1 MFIVQVHSSSFPF
14 LLWSLSLRKAKGTFF
29 SAGTFISAGPVAG
42 LASGKTGAGCPGVS
56 AGCGSVPGGG
66 ASHESLLLWLRS
78 AGFGGSAASV
88 GCFVGVGCLGVG
100 GVAWTV

>member
-29 SAGTFISAGPVAG
+29 SAGPVAG
-42 LASGKTGAGCPGVS
+42 LASGKTGAGGPGVS

-66 ASHESLLLWLRS
+66 ASHESLLWWLRS

-88 GCFVGVGCLGVG
+88 GCVVGVGGLGVG
-100 GVAWTV
+100 GVALTV